1 MRLSLGCLEVS
12 SGWCFDA
19 SHVAGVDSF
28 KVAFDRG
35 SRRWLMISCT
45 RFGPMLLGSLQ
56 ILGLYVGFS
65 VVDVSMIDRGSPV
78 LTPTYS
84 AAEKTQAWLHFVA
97 SCCVS
102 EGNQAGRFAS
112 IAVVFHFH
120 RVDVQVDLPTSL
132 PLICLLYTS
141 PSPRD

>member
-78 LTPTYS
+78 LTHDILCGGENS
-84 AAEKTQAWLHFVA
+84 GVAAFRRVVL
-97 SCCVS
+97 CV
-102 EGNQAGRFAS
+102 GGQ
-112 IAVVFHFH
+112 
-120 RVDVQVDLPTSL
+120 
-132 PLICLLYTS
+132 
-141 PSPRD
+141 PSR